1 METSNQIFCVDR
13 QEINY
18 LRVIIESY
26 DGMAIVRT
34 IDPYDALIEIQ
45 ISPGCE
51 DIVPRPGDE
60 GRAGRAGPSA
70 RPGRAAPLRHTSP
83 GPAARARAT
92 SGREP
97 CPGEGPRR
105 PWCTW
110 RPPRGATA
118 PPPPAYHR

>member
-1 METSNQIFCVDR
+1 METTNQIFCVDR

-51 DIVPRPGDE
+51 DILFMLLKSLERTE
-60 GRAGRAGPSA
+60 NIK
-70 RPGRAAPLRHTSP
+70 LK
-83 GPAARARAT
+83 PA
-92 SGREP
+92 SKVSQVNNKNE
-97 CPGEGPRR
+97 
-105 PWCTW
+105 
-110 RPPRGATA
+110 
-118 PPPPAYHR
+118 